1 MTASTKKSAKRVQ
14 LISHWKHSW
23 KLTSVWVF
31 LVIGAFPDIYN
42 AVIAAGLH
50 DSLSDPAKMWLRGLA
65 VVGIALRLIKQNVVN
80 GAKDGQ
86 DSSNK

>member
-1 MTASTKKSAKRVQ
+1 MNMARIEIIAQ
-14 LISHWKHSW
+14 WKHAW

-50 DSLSDPAKMWLRGLA
+50 DEIPESAKMYLRGLA
-65 VVGIALRLIKQNVVN
+65 VIGIALRLIKQNFDKAV
-80 GAKDGQ
+80 KDEQ
-86 DSSNK
+86 DSSN